1 MACSHR
7 LHIHRD
13 EQPALKV
20 DIKEVD
26 KTKACY
32 VCERT
37 YYTDGSLRYHMRRKR
52 DKSQENSNEKQ

>member
-1 MACSHR
+1 MAFSHR
-7 LHIHRD
+7 LHTHGD
-13 EQPALKV
+13 ELSALKV

-32 VCERT
+32 VCEKT

-52 DKSQENSNEKQ
+52 DKSQENSNERQ